1 MFYVMP
7 VTTPVIVEHPD
18 FEVPPSALVVDP
30 EDTCTL
36 LMGDYNVRFSLL
48 VTVNIFLR

>member
-7 VTTPVIVEHPD
+7 VTTPVIIEHPD
-18 FEVPPSALVVDP
+18 FEVPPSDLTIDP

-36 LMGDYNVRFSLL
+36 LMGDYNVRPLL
-48 VTVNIFLR
+48 IVS